1 MDNIITGLIAVSIF
15 LAFVIGLANSINA
28 LPFTIIVGCVGVMLL
43 VDFVQSVKG
52 GANGNGDG
60 E

>member
-28 LPFTIIVGCVGVMLL
+28 LPFTFIVGCVSILL
-43 VDFVQSVKG
+43 LIDFVQSIKS

-60 E
+60 D

>member
-28 LPFTIIVGCVGVMLL
+28 LPFTFIVGCVSILL
-43 VDFVQSVKG
+43 LIDFVQSIKG

-60 E
+60 D